1 MKKINL
7 DKNVYEALLE
17 RLHFI
22 FQEFE
27 NIYIS
32 FSGEKDSGLLLNIL
46 LDFQYYPS
54 QIIGV
59 FIRTLK
65 HSTMQRLII
74 EEAFR
79 MLEKRSHLGLYWV
92 CLPVQHALP

>member
-1 MKKINL
+1 MCKCENRTLYKDSFVLSDHWELILYKINIIWQKGVNERSMKKINL

-32 FSGEKDSGLLLNIL
+32 LSGEKIVV
-46 LDFQYYPS
+46 FYWYPV
-54 QIIGV
+54 G
-59 FIRTLK
+59 F
-65 HSTMQRLII
+65 
-74 EEAFR
+74 
-79 MLEKRSHLGLYWV
+79 
-92 CLPVQHALP
+92 

>member
-32 FSGEKDSGLLLNIL
+32 FSGEKIV
-46 LDFQYYPS
+46 
-54 QIIGV
+54 V
-59 FIRTLK
+59 F
-65 HSTMQRLII
+65 
-74 EEAFR
+74 
-79 MLEKRSHLGLYWV
+79 Y
-92 CLPVQHALP
+92 